1 MTGIVDWV
9 KNYSMVVLFLTVL
22 TSVAAKK
29 EYKKYIQIFVEIIL
43 VIALVNPLFQAAGKS
58 EDLFEK
64 ISYDSFW
71 QGLAGMKM
79 DQEKIDFLNEDYY
92 ITYYEKAIREDVR
105 LLAENSGYGVIDVE
119 VALNES
125 FEIETMEL
133 KVAKQEVETI
143 IVGRVENQPE
153 TAEITALR
161 EKLSAYYQI
170 DADRI
175 SIID

>member
-9 KNYSMVVLFLTVL
+9 KNYSMVVLLMTVL

-29 EYKKYIQIFVEIIL
+29 EYRKYIQLFVEIIL
-43 VIALVNPLFQAAGKS
+43 VITLVNPLFQAAGKS

-71 QGLAGMKM
+71 QGLEGIKL
-79 DQEKIDFLNEDYY
+79 DQEKIDFLNDDYY
-92 ITYYEKAIREDVR
+92 ITYYEKAIQEDVR

-119 VALNES
+119 IALNEA
-125 FEIETMEL
+125 FEVETMEL
-133 KVAKQEVETI
+133 KVARQEVETI
-143 IVGRVENQPE
+143 IVGRVESEPE

-161 EKLSAYYQI
+161 EKLAAYYQI
-170 DADRI
+170 DADQI
-175 SIID
+175 SILD

>member
-43 VIALVNPLFQAAGKS
+43 VIALVNPLFQATGKS

-92 ITYYEKAIREDVR
+92 MTYYEKAISEDVK

-125 FEIETMEL
+125 FEIEAMEL
-133 KVAKQEVETI
+133 RVAKQEVETI

-170 DADRI
+170 DADQI